1 MATVAIWKVSSSLN
15 QVIKYTTNDEKTDL
29 SNYKDLDKSLEYIKD
44 DFKTEEKLFV
54 SGINCDPTNALKEMV
69 DVKKRFMKEDGI
81 LAFHAYQSFKEGE
94 VTPEEAHNIGIELAK
109 EMWGDR
115 FQVVVSTHLNTK
127 HYHNHFVINSV
138 SFVDGKRYYDNRTTY
153 AELRRLNDL
162 ICEEHNISHLKENK
176 TKSGLNYLNY
186 QNKGITYSNYYKQ
199 AKVDLDIAISKSHS
213 YQEFLIILKNM
224 NYEVKVRSGK
234 LSIRGSNYKR
244 NIRIERY
251 FGIDYS
257 IDNINKQIQG
267 VYIPTNKNYYK
278 NNKSINNVLKIL
290 LKPKYNSFYSMYIRY
305 SNLIGNY
312 PNYVKNNYI
321 SNDIKKDIEV
331 LDMIN
336 EETILLV
343 NNKIETLEDFNIF
356 HENKIDKLIELKNK
370 KEDLYKEYKIT
381 NDINIKNSID
391 SINKEII
398 PLTKE
403 VKLCE
408 DIRLRNNKIKNNLEE
423 IRDKEMMQNE
433 YIR

>member
-54 SGINCDPTNALKEMV
+54 SGINCDPTNALKEMI

-94 VTPEEAHNIGIELAK
+94 VTPDEAHNIGIELAK

-213 YQEFLIILKNM
+213 YQEFLTILKNM

-257 IDNINKQIQG
+257 IDNIKKQIQG
-267 VYIPTNKNYYK
+267 VYLPTNKNYYK

-290 LKPKYNSFYSMYIRY
+290 LKPRYNSFYSMYIRY

-312 PNYVKNNYI
+312 PNYVKKNYI

-343 NNKIETLEDFNIF
+343 NNKIETLEDFNVF

-423 IRDKEMMQNE
+423 IKDKEMMKNE

>member
-54 SGINCDPTNALKEMV
+54 SGINCIPSNALKEMV

-199 AKVDLDIAISKSHS
+199 AKIDLDIAISKSHS
-213 YQEFLIILKNM
+213 YQEFLTILKNM
-224 NYEVKVRSGK
+224 NYEVKIRSGK

-251 FGIDYS
+251 FGDDYS
-257 IDNINKQIQG
+257 IDNIKKQIQG
-267 VYIPTNKNYYK
+267 VYLPTNKNYYK

-391 SINKEII
+391 SINNEII

-423 IRDKEMMQNE
+423 IRDKEMMKNE

>member
-29 SNYKDLDKSLEYIKD
+29 SYFKDLDKSLEYIKD

-94 VTPEEAHNIGIELAK
+94 VTPKEAHNIGIELAK

-186 QNKGITYSNYYKQ
+186 QNKGITYSSYYKQ
-199 AKVDLDIAISKSHS
+199 AKIDLDIAISKSHS
-213 YQEFLIILKNM
+213 YQEFLTILKNM

-257 IDNINKQIQG
+257 IDNIKKQIQG
-267 VYIPTNKNYYK
+267 VYLPTNKNYYK

-423 IRDKEMMQNE
+423 IRDKEMMKNE

>member
-54 SGINCDPTNALKEMV
+54 SGINCIPSNALKEMV

-94 VTPEEAHNIGIELAK
+94 VTPDEAHNIGIELAK

-162 ICEEHNISHLKENK
+162 ICEEHNISHLKEKK

-186 QNKGITYSNYYKQ
+186 QNKGIIYSNYYKQ
-199 AKVDLDIAISKSHS
+199 AKIDLDIAISKSHS
-213 YQEFLIILKNM
+213 YQEFLTILKNM

-257 IDNINKQIQG
+257 IDNIKKQIQG
-267 VYIPTNKNYYK
+267 VYLPTKNNYYK
-278 NNKSINNVLKIL
+278 NNKSINNVLKTL

-356 HENKIDKLIELKNK
+356 YENKIDKLIKLKNK

-423 IRDKEMMQNE
+423 IRDKEMMKNE

>member
-1 MATVAIWKVSSSLN
+1 MATVAIWKISSSLN

-94 VTPEEAHNIGIELAK
+94 VTPDEAHNIGIELAK

-162 ICEEHNISHLKENK
+162 ICEEHNISYLKENK

-199 AKVDLDIAISKSHS
+199 AKIDLDIAISKSHS
-213 YQEFLIILKNM
+213 YQEFLTILKNL

-257 IDNINKQIQG
+257 IDNIKKQIQG
-267 VYIPTNKNYYK
+267 AYLPTNKNYYK
-278 NNKSINNVLKIL
+278 NNKSINNVLKTL

-423 IRDKEMMQNE
+423 IRDKEMMKNE

>member
-1 MATVAIWKVSSSLN
+1 MATVAIWKISSSLN

-94 VTPEEAHNIGIELAK
+94 VTPDEAHNIGIELAK

-162 ICEEHNISHLKENK
+162 ICEEHNISYLKENK

-199 AKVDLDIAISKSHS
+199 AKIDLDIAISKSHS
-213 YQEFLIILKNM
+213 YQEFLTILKNL

-257 IDNINKQIQG
+257 IDNIKKQIQG
-267 VYIPTNKNYYK
+267 VYLPTNKNYYK
-278 NNKSINNVLKIL
+278 NNKNINNVLKTL

-423 IRDKEMMQNE
+423 IREKEMMKNE

>member
-29 SNYKDLDKSLEYIKD
+29 SNFKDLDQSLEYIKD

-199 AKVDLDIAISKSHS
+199 AKIDLDIAISKSHS
-213 YQEFLIILKNM
+213 YQEFLTILKNM
-224 NYEVKVRSGK
+224 DYEVKVRSGK

-251 FGIDYS
+251 FGDDYS
-257 IDNINKQIQG
+257 IDNIKKQIQG
-267 VYIPTNKNYYK
+267 VYLPTNMNYYK
-278 NNKSINNVLKIL
+278 NNKSINNVLKTL

-343 NNKIETLEDFNIF
+343 NNKIESLEDFNIF
-356 HENKIDKLIELKNK
+356 HENRINKLIELKNK

-423 IRDKEMMQNE
+423 IRDKEMMKNE

>member
-29 SNYKDLDKSLEYIKD
+29 SYFKDLDKSLEYIKD

-54 SGINCDPTNALKEMV
+54 SGINCIPSNALKEMV

-127 HYHNHFVINSV
+127 HYHNHFAINSV

-199 AKVDLDIAISKSHS
+199 AKIDLDIAISKSHS
-213 YQEFLIILKNM
+213 YQEFLTILKNM

-251 FGIDYS
+251 FGDDYS
-257 IDNINKQIQG
+257 IDNIKKQIEG
-267 VYIPTNKNYYK
+267 VYLPTNKNYYK
-278 NNKSINNVLKIL
+278 NNKSINNVLKTL

-423 IRDKEMMQNE
+423 IRDKEMMKNE

>member
-15 QVIKYTTNDEKTDL
+15 QVVKYTTNDEKTDL

-44 DFKTEEKLFV
+44 DFKTKEKLFV
-54 SGINCDPTNALKEMV
+54 SGINCDPTNALKEMI

-199 AKVDLDIAISKSHS
+199 AKIDLDIAISKSHS
-213 YQEFLIILKNM
+213 YQEFLTILKNM

-257 IDNINKQIQG
+257 IDNIKKQIQG
-267 VYIPTNKNYYK
+267 VYLPTNKNYYK
-278 NNKSINNVLKIL
+278 NNKSINNVLKTL

-356 HENKIDKLIELKNK
+356 HENKIDKLIELKNT

-381 NDINIKNSID
+381 NDINNKNSID

-423 IRDKEMMQNE
+423 IRDKEMMKNE